1 MTATSQRHAL
11 VLGGTGFLGRH
22 IVSALLGHGYQVTV
36 VARRPVAVSGVELVT
51 MTIDERAHSTMSDLL
66 TTCAPD
72 VVINATGSIWGKS
85 EQSMRDVVAV
95 PTLTVLATLA
105 TLNHP
110 PRYIQLGSVLE
121 LGKIPV
127 GTKVNASTPST
138 EPCAYGATKLLLTRK
153 ALDQFHYGGLTGL
166 VLRIANICG
175 PGAPDISLL
184 GRVAHVVAGDGP
196 QPRTLELDPL
206 IARRDYVDV
215 RDVARAVVLAS
226 ATSASG
232 ELVDIGRGEAV
243 PVRSLVDL
251 MIELSGRDVTVIERP
266 GSRAPSSED
275 WTCINPEPAYHLL
288 GWRPRITLRESM
300 ADHLGDVRTRALAV
314 AS

>member
-153 ALDQFHYGGLTGL
+153 ALDQFHYGG
-166 VLRIANICG
+166 
-175 PGAPDISLL
+175 
-184 GRVAHVVAGDGP
+184 
-196 QPRTLELDPL
+196 
-206 IARRDYVDV
+206 
-215 RDVARAVVLAS
+215 
-226 ATSASG
+226 
-232 ELVDIGRGEAV
+232 
-243 PVRSLVDL
+243 
-251 MIELSGRDVTVIERP
+251 
-266 GSRAPSSED
+266 
-275 WTCINPEPAYHLL
+275 
-288 GWRPRITLRESM
+288 
-300 ADHLGDVRTRALAV
+300 
-314 AS
+314 